1 MNKKVIIISFTFA
14 PSNKIGARRWTKF
27 SKYFLKKGI
36 DIQVITSKTNIGEF
50 FFNELKLIKDRIHPI
65 SFNYP
70 IFLATDPKKI
80 RQKLLYRLSLY
91 WSKINTNLNYYDR
104 AVHGKKNLIK
114 KVEEFLDLGY
124 KNVIVSVAP
133 FHMATHLCELIP
145 KYPDVNFIVDF
156 RDPWTYNKT
165 AFGYF
170 SMSKKR
176 RELED
181 LSEKKVIET
190 FSHVVTVAEKLTFDL
205 SKKYDTSKAA
215 FLTINNGFDKDD
227 LYDVRESIESNKI
240 KFVFTGTLY
249 NNVEDYYH
257 MFLDFLDFIK
267 SIDIDLYEKIEINFY
282 GDSKSKFITNHE
294 KIVFHGFID
303 RHSIQQFI
311 CNADF
316 GLLFLSDD
324 INYSFS
330 TKFIEYISYK
340 LPVIIFSSQGETT
353 KYVERNN
360 IGLGIRSKNDFKNLH
375 SIIKLKTEGND
386 GFYNEFDINLF
397 DLEKITELYIK
408 LLK

>member
-1 MNKKVIIISFTFA
+1 MNKKVIIISFNFA

-27 SKYFLKKGI
+27 SKYFLKKGL
-36 DIQVITSKTNIGEF
+36 DIQVITSKTNIGESF
-50 FFNELKLIKDRIHPI
+50 LNELKLINDRIHPI

-70 IFLATDPKKI
+70 IFLSINPKKL

-104 AVHGKKNLIK
+104 AVHGRKNLIK

-124 KNVIVSVAP
+124 NNLIVSVAP
-133 FHMATHLCELIP
+133 FHMATYLCELIP

-156 RDPWTYNKT
+156 RDPWTHNKT

-170 SMSKKR
+170 SMSNKR

-181 LSEKKVIET
+181 LSEKKVIKT
-190 FSHVVTVAEKLTFDL
+190 FSNVVTVAEKFTFDL
-205 SKKYDTSKAA
+205 SKKYNTSKAA
-215 FLTINNGFDKDD
+215 FFTINNGFDKDD
-227 LYDVRESIESNKI
+227 ICDVKESIESNKI
-240 KFVFTGTLY
+240 KFVFAGTLY
-249 NNVEDYYH
+249 NNVENYYNN
-257 MFLDFLDFIK
+257 FLDFLDFIK
-267 SIDIDLYEKIEINFY
+267 SIDFDLYDKIEINFY
-282 GDSKSKFITNHE
+282 GDSKSKFVTNHE
-294 KIVFHGFID
+294 KIVFHGFVD
-303 RHSIQQFI
+303 RHSIQRFI

-330 TKFIEYISYK
+330 TKFIEYISHK
-340 LPVIIFSSQGETT
+340 LPIIIFSSNGETA

-360 IGLGIRSKNDFKNLH
+360 IGLAIRSRNDFKNLY
-375 SIIKLKTEGND
+375 SIIKLKTEGKER
-386 GFYNEFDINLF
+386 FYNEFDINSF
-397 DLEKITELYIK
+397 DIEKITEQYIK